1 MIPLE
6 DGYQDI
12 LGKAQRGLSLSS
24 EILAREAGVSLDDYN
39 RVRGG
44 EFDEEIVRKVAPL
57 LKLQPDRLA
66 AIGKGEYHPRQHHP
80 PALDRATTAFDG
92 GTVNAYVVW
101 DPATKEAAIFDTGMD
116 AGPLLDI
123 VRKNGLKPKY
133 LFVTHIHNDH
143 IAELPNV
150 VRETGVPVYV
160 HRSTDIGGVKTFEWG
175 RTFPLGG
182 LTVEARQTTGHAD
195 GGTSYLVTGPSLE
208 VPIAVVGD
216 ALFAGSM
223 GGGAVSYEDALRTD
237 RQSLF
242 TLPDQTVVASGH
254 GPLTTIGSEKN
265 HNPFFPEFHIPPL
278 EK

>member
-175 RTFPLGG
+175 RTSPRGG
-182 LTVEARQTTGHAD
+182 LTVEPRQTTGHAD